1 MRGWKDDAS
10 GLEQRLKDLETIA
23 RSLRRRWWL
32 VGLGLALGLTGWAF
46 GVVRT
51 RPGTIVL
58 VGGGGL
64 VLNALLGII
73 NERGWYRWWLIYGL
87 ALLDVLLVGV
97 LVVWFGH
104 GGFAVAFLIAV
115 LPYAFDQG
123 HTVGNFL
130 VLTAALAY
138 LGASY
143 LHDALYGGAGGQTA
157 AGLETVG
164 LITVAWALKQI
175 PATLIRRI
183 RDARDV
189 MGEAEQGQLAVR
201 APAEESDELG
211 FLEKSFN
218 RMLGEIG
225 ATISTVQREADEVAA
240 FAEQL
245 AASAEELHATS
256 ETVTHTAQHLARD
269 LAQQRELA
277 EGARGESAKAAD
289 QAESLRVRAE
299 LMQVDAARLVA
310 AAQRGRER
318 VARASQTLRAVGDEV
333 RATASTVA
341 GLSGMSERIGGFAQ
355 TIARIARQTHLLAL
369 NAAIEA
375 ARAEEHGEGFA
386 VVADEVRS
394 LAGEAGKSAREVAEL
409 VSELRAGIDAAA
421 RAMQSGEAKVRDIG
435 AVAAE
440 ADSALQELHQ
450 GIELVGDLVD
460 ATAEVSRGQ
469 AQRLAEL
476 AQSLQ
481 QVAAIS
487 SGSSQSADGAAAAT
501 QAQITSM
508 GDLTATSQQ
517 LAQLAERLRAS
528 IARFSVLRRDPAP
541 REHPST
547 RAAADRSPR
556 PGHASRV
563 GSLVPHPRVE
573 GVKRVQGIPV
583 RGDQQ
588 VDVARERDVERET
601 PAELAGGDAQ
611 HRFQVPAEALRRRV
625 VEPVGHIGDGQA
637 GVEEQIGGVQQPHA
651 GEIGLGRREADPVK
665 ARHQRAGADAEVTG
679 QAAHRAED
687 RGEARQRLEEHPHL
701 LGRVVERGHDA
712 RQDARRYGRG
722 GVGEQVAQPAPAG
735 SLGAIDRGP
744 DAGGAEP
751 QQCFRDVVVMA

>member
-1 MRGWKDDAS
+1 MRGWKDDAA

-23 RSLRRRWWL
+23 RSLRPRWWL
-32 VGLGLALGLTGWAF
+32 VGLGMAVGIAGWAV

-51 RPGTIVL
+51 RPGTMVL

-143 LHDALYGGAGGQTA
+143 LHDALYGGAAGGQTA

-189 MGEAEQGQLAVR
+189 MGEAEQGHLAVR

-225 ATISTVQREADEVAA
+225 GTISTVQREADEVAA

-256 ETVTHTAQHLARD
+256 ETVTHTAQQLARD

-386 VVADEVRS
+386 VVADEVRA

-440 ADSALQELHQ
+440 ADAALQELHQ
-450 GIELVGDLVD
+450 GIELVGDLVN

-487 SGSSQSADGAAAAT
+487 SGSSQRADGAAAAT

-528 IARFSVLRRDPAP
+528 IARFSVLQQDAAPRDPIA
-541 REHPST
+541 
-547 RAAADRSPR
+547 RAAAD
-556 PGHASRV
+556 
-563 GSLVPHPRVE
+563 
-573 GVKRVQGIPV
+573 
-583 RGDQQ
+583 
-588 VDVARERDVERET
+588 
-601 PAELAGGDAQ
+601 
-611 HRFQVPAEALRRRV
+611 
-625 VEPVGHIGDGQA
+625 
-637 GVEEQIGGVQQPHA
+637 
-651 GEIGLGRREADPVK
+651 
-665 ARHQRAGADAEVTG
+665 
-679 QAAHRAED
+679 
-687 RGEARQRLEEHPHL
+687 
-701 LGRVVERGHDA
+701 
-712 RQDARRYGRG
+712 
-722 GVGEQVAQPAPAG
+722 
-735 SLGAIDRGP
+735 
-744 DAGGAEP
+744 
-751 QQCFRDVVVMA
+751 

>member
-1 MRGWKDDAS
+1 MLLVTFSSTRPGQGSLASRMRGWKDDAA

-32 VGLGLALGLTGWAF
+32 VGFGLALGIIGWGF
-46 GVVRT
+46 GVVHA
-51 RPGTIVL
+51 RPGTMVL
-58 VGGGGL
+58 LAGGGL
-64 VLNALLGII
+64 ILNALLGII
-73 NERGWYRWWLIYGL
+73 NERGWYRWWLIYAL
-87 ALLDVLLVGV
+87 ALLDVLLVAV

-104 GGFAVAFLIAV
+104 GGFVVAFLIAV

-143 LHDALYGGAGGQTA
+143 LHDMLYGDSGGLTA

-164 LITVAWALKQI
+164 FITVAWALKQI
-175 PATLIRRI
+175 PAVLIQRI
-183 RDARDV
+183 RQTRDV
-189 MGEAEQGQLAVR
+189 MGEAERGYLAVR
-201 APAEESDELG
+201 AAAEESDELG

-218 RMLGEIG
+218 RMLEEIG
-225 ATISTVQREADEVAA
+225 TTISTVQREADEVAA
-240 FAEQL
+240 FSEQL
-245 AASAEELHATS
+245 AASAEQLHATS
-256 ETVTHTAQHLARD
+256 ETVTHTAQKLARD
-269 LAQQRELA
+269 LAKQRELA
-277 EGARGESAKAAD
+277 EAARGESAKAAD

-394 LAGEAGKSAREVAEL
+394 LAAEAGKSAREVAEL

-421 RAMQSGEAKVRDIG
+421 RAMQSGEAQVRDIG

-440 ADSALQELHQ
+440 ADGALQELHQ
-450 GIELVGDLVD
+450 GIELVGDLVN
-460 ATAEVSRGQ
+460 ATAEVSRSQ

-501 QAQITSM
+501 QTQITSM

-517 LAQLAERLRAS
+517 LAQLAERLRGS
-528 IARFSVLRRDPAP
+528 IARFSVLK
-541 REHPST
+541 REETTREPPVT
-547 RAAADRSPR
+547 RAAAD
-556 PGHASRV
+556 
-563 GSLVPHPRVE
+563 
-573 GVKRVQGIPV
+573 
-583 RGDQQ
+583 
-588 VDVARERDVERET
+588 
-601 PAELAGGDAQ
+601 
-611 HRFQVPAEALRRRV
+611 
-625 VEPVGHIGDGQA
+625 
-637 GVEEQIGGVQQPHA
+637 
-651 GEIGLGRREADPVK
+651 
-665 ARHQRAGADAEVTG
+665 
-679 QAAHRAED
+679 
-687 RGEARQRLEEHPHL
+687 
-701 LGRVVERGHDA
+701 
-712 RQDARRYGRG
+712 
-722 GVGEQVAQPAPAG
+722 
-735 SLGAIDRGP
+735 
-744 DAGGAEP
+744 
-751 QQCFRDVVVMA
+751 

>member
-1 MRGWKDDAS
+1 MFLVTLPDTLQGRGSLASRVRGWKDDAT

-32 VGLGLALGLTGWAF
+32 VGLGLPLGIIGWGF
-46 GVVRT
+46 GAVRT
-51 RPGTIVL
+51 RPGTMVL
-58 VGGGGL
+58 LGGGGL

-73 NERGWYRWWLIYGL
+73 NERGWYRWWLIYVL

-104 GGFAVAFLIAV
+104 GGFVVAFLIAV

-143 LHDALYGGAGGQTA
+143 LHGVLYGDAGGLTA

-164 LITVAWALKQI
+164 FITVAWALKQI

-183 RDARDV
+183 REARDV
-189 MGEAEQGQLAVR
+189 MGEAERGQLAVR

-256 ETVTHTAQHLARD
+256 ETVTHTAQQLARD
-269 LAQQRELA
+269 LAKQRELA
-277 EGARGESAKAAD
+277 EAARGESAKAAD

-341 GLSGMSERIGGFAQ
+341 GLSGMSERIGEFAQ

-375 ARAEEHGEGFA
+375 ARAEQHGEGFA

-440 ADSALQELHQ
+440 ADSALQELHH
-450 GIELVGDLVD
+450 GIELVGDLVN

-528 IARFSVLRRDPAP
+528 IARFSVLRREQEGQEPPVA
-541 REHPST
+541 
-547 RAAADRSPR
+547 RAAAD
-556 PGHASRV
+556 
-563 GSLVPHPRVE
+563 
-573 GVKRVQGIPV
+573 
-583 RGDQQ
+583 
-588 VDVARERDVERET
+588 
-601 PAELAGGDAQ
+601 
-611 HRFQVPAEALRRRV
+611 
-625 VEPVGHIGDGQA
+625 
-637 GVEEQIGGVQQPHA
+637 
-651 GEIGLGRREADPVK
+651 
-665 ARHQRAGADAEVTG
+665 
-679 QAAHRAED
+679 
-687 RGEARQRLEEHPHL
+687 
-701 LGRVVERGHDA
+701 
-712 RQDARRYGRG
+712 
-722 GVGEQVAQPAPAG
+722 
-735 SLGAIDRGP
+735 
-744 DAGGAEP
+744 
-751 QQCFRDVVVMA
+751 

>member
-1 MRGWKDDAS
+1 MLLVTFSSTRPGQGSLASRMRGWTDGAA
-10 GLEQRLKDLETIA
+10 GLEQRIKDRETIA

-32 VGLGLALGLTGWAF
+32 VGFGLALGIIGWGF
-46 GVVRT
+46 GVVHA
-51 RPGTIVL
+51 RPGTMVL
-58 VGGGGL
+58 LAGGGL
-64 VLNALLGII
+64 ILNALLGII
-73 NERGWYRWWLIYGL
+73 NERGWYRWWLIYAL
-87 ALLDVLLVGV
+87 ALLDVLLVAV

-115 LPYAFDQG
+115 LPDVFEQG
-123 HTVGNFL
+123 HTVGNLL

-310 AAQRGRER
+310 AAPRGRER
-318 VARASQTLRAVGDEV
+318 VARAGPKLPAVGDEV
-333 RATASTVA
+333 RATAATVA
-341 GLSGMSERIGGFAQ
+341 G
-355 TIARIARQTHLLAL
+355 
-369 NAAIEA
+369 
-375 ARAEEHGEGFA
+375 
-386 VVADEVRS
+386 
-394 LAGEAGKSAREVAEL
+394 
-409 VSELRAGIDAAA
+409 
-421 RAMQSGEAKVRDIG
+421 
-435 AVAAE
+435 
-440 ADSALQELHQ
+440 
-450 GIELVGDLVD
+450 
-460 ATAEVSRGQ
+460 VSRGQ
-469 AQRLAEL
+469 GQRLAEL

-547 RAAADRSPR
+547 RAAADLTPP
-556 PGHASRV
+556 PGHARRV
-563 GSLVPHPRVE
+563 AFLVP
-573 GVKRVQGIPV
+573 
-583 RGDQQ
+583 
-588 VDVARERDVERET
+588 
-601 PAELAGGDAQ
+601 
-611 HRFQVPAEALRRRV
+611 
-625 VEPVGHIGDGQA
+625 
-637 GVEEQIGGVQQPHA
+637 
-651 GEIGLGRREADPVK
+651 
-665 ARHQRAGADAEVTG
+665 
-679 QAAHRAED
+679 
-687 RGEARQRLEEHPHL
+687 
-701 LGRVVERGHDA
+701 
-712 RQDARRYGRG
+712 
-722 GVGEQVAQPAPAG
+722 
-735 SLGAIDRGP
+735 
-744 DAGGAEP
+744 
-751 QQCFRDVVVMA
+751 